1 MTATRMSAR
10 RSSRPQLSG
19 KDDVLGKIDNGMKA
33 ILRREKS
40 RKLEREI
47 EVIDDCLV
55 VP

>member
-1 MTATRMSAR
+1 MTETRTSAR

-19 KDDVLGKIDNGMKA
+19 KDDVLGKIANGMKA